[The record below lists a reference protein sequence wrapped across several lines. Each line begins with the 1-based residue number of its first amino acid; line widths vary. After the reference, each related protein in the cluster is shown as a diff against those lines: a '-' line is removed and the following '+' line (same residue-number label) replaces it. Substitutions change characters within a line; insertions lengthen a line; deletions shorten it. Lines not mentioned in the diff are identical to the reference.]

1 MARKPQTE
9 SQTKF
14 FQRRPH
20 RISKMQMGHQRT
32 RKEIERIHLE
42 RAKRTETGK
51 PRHIEGSHRR

>member
-1 MARKPQTE
+1 
-9 SQTKF
+9 
-14 FQRRPH
+14 
-20 RISKMQMGHQRT
+20 MQMSHQRT

>member
-1 MARKPQTE
+1 MAKPQTNYGPKSSKVGRTGFE
-9 SQTKF
+9 
-14 FQRRPH
+14 
-20 RISKMQMGHQRT
+20 KMQMGHQRT

>member
-1 MARKPQTE
+1 MRKPQTNYGPT
-9 SQTKF
+9 SSKGGRTGF
-14 FQRRPH
+14 A
-20 RISKMQMGHQRT
+20 KMQMGHQRT